1 MGERIQF
8 PIEMSLPWILTDHIL
23 QNKEAHMMES
33 VLLYTVCV
41 SETDYT
47 IQWNLSDSL
56 NRVFRTLLNCCHLYR
71 AFMHVLQPSGQV

>member
-33 VLLYTVCV
+33 VVCV
-41 SETDYT
+41 C
-47 IQWNLSDSL
+47 
-56 NRVFRTLLNCCHLYR
+56 VCVVCVCCVCVCVCEAYNY
-71 AFMHVLQPSGQV
+71 